1 MIGIDDAILDKLI
14 KINYVHLDSLKNNIK
29 KINESIEEMDD
40 SYNGKDVEFAFI
52 EPVNQKV
59 NLKKIVTVVD
69 NYSNVLTSV
78 KNSYY
83 VEDSNL
89 STIINR
95 TNSHI

>member
-52 EPVNQKV
+52 EPVNQKA
-59 NLKKIVTVVD
+59 NLKKIATIVD

-89 STIINR
+89 STIVNR
-95 TNSHI
+95 TNSQI

>member
-89 STIINR
+89 STIVNR
-95 TNSHI
+95 TNSQI